1 MSDTDQEITSSP
13 APAHRLAQVLPVVGA
28 VLGSIAFAVTM
39 LPVNLPWKSTA
50 DHAPQIVTF
59 DTAKYVNARRA
70 AASELLGTSPES
82 DAAVSTLARVDR
94 GVRPAIE
101 EAAGGAVVIVR
112 QAVVLEGN
120 LPDITDTVLSELGLP
135 TDAPTIDTSVDRPA
149 DTNYSASSLYEE
161 ARELV
166 SRANQDARTRLET
179 RGQADIEKL
188 LP

>member
-1 MSDTDQEITSSP
+1 MSDTDQETTSSP
-13 APAHRLAQVLPVVGA
+13 APAHRLAQVLPLAGGMLGA
-28 VLGSIAFAVTM
+28 IAFAVTM
-39 LPVNLPWKSTA
+39 LPVSLPWKA
-50 DHAPQIVTF
+50 AAEQAPQVVTF

-70 AASELLGTSPES
+70 AASELLGTSQES

-112 QAVVLEGN
+112 QAAVLDGN
-120 LPDITDTVLSELGLP
+120 LPDITDTVLRDLGLP
-135 TDAPTIDTSVDRPA
+135 TDTPTIETSIDRPA

-179 RGQADIEKL
+179 RGQADIEEL